1 MIKSYNYLNLSIWLV
16 LIICPFLLQEVGVIV
31 TSVWSTSPSNGL
43 ISILTGTFLHGSYS
57 HMVGNLTGIII
68 SSTIIYNFYH
78 KDYFSIV
85 VLGIF
90 LPSAFAYF
98 FTPHYTIGISGLVY
112 TLIWFTI
119 IRGLISKD
127 RTRLFLG
134 IGMAMFYGTSIKGAI
149 PQGFGSQIA
158 WYCHLMGILT
168 ALIYAVYSRL
178 IRIS

>member
-16 LIICPFLLQEVGVIV
+16 LIICPFLLQEIGVIV
-31 TSVWSTSPSNGL
+31 TSEWSTSPSNGL

-98 FTPHYTIGISGLVY
+98 FTPHYTI
-112 TLIWFTI
+112 
-119 IRGLISKD
+119 SKD

-134 IGMAMFYGTSIKGAI
+134 IAMAIFFGTSIKGAI

-168 ALIYAVYSRL
+168 ALIYAIYSRL
-178 IRIS
+178 IKTS